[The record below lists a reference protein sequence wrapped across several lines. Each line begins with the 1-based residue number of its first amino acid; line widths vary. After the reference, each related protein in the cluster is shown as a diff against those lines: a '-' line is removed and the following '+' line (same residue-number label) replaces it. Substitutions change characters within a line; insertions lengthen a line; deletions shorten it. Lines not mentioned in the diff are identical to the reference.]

1 MKNINRNEF
10 LKTSMKAGAFVALAQ
25 FGSPLFS
32 FAQGNDGN
40 GEVDAAFM
48 SKMIAANDVR
58 VATILEGKQ
67 VAAGRGLGQNLAF
80 LAAAFA
86 STGSKYYHDAK
97 LVEPLQK
104 LVSTLLEHQSDD
116 GTLNAGNLESPPDT
130 AFLMESLTCG
140 AYILQKDNSPVM
152 STINSEIKK
161 FSQKVG
167 EALIVGGVHTP
178 NHRWVVCQVLSRLN
192 ELYPDKRYLARID
205 DWMGEGIFQDKDGH
219 YPERSQ
225 NYADVE
231 NNSMIT
237 LGRLL
242 NKPALYEYA
251 RKNIDM
257 AYYYMD
263 PNGDLTIN
271 DSRRQDQW
279 SSKSIMAFYMHY
291 RYLAIKLNNG
301 MFSAVARFIETM
313 PGFDRE
319 IMSNRI
325 YDFLE
330 NPLLQQQLPTPT
342 TLPVNFEKLFTTSSL
357 LRIRRN
363 DTTVTLFG
371 GCDLPTIIA
380 SGRSNSP
387 NFFAYR
393 KGKAILKYMRLSSS
407 FFSMGYFY
415 SDGMKKEGNKYV
427 LYRKLTAPYYQPLPK
442 DKRKKDGD
450 YTLSPSIDDRFWN
463 KMDFSNRP
471 VSNVKSLESKVTLTE
486 NNGTVQLDFEVTGTE
501 GVSVTIELCFNEGG
515 KLTGVTTAPENQNNN
530 PYESSYGRNA
540 GGGTKE
546 DPNNFLTTGEGSYE
560 FGGDTISFGPGTGS
574 VRNVRGL
581 EGERYS
587 THFGSLRTKGM
598 YVYLTGNTPF
608 KHTLKFS

>member
-1 MKNINRNEF
+1 MKNINRSEF

-25 FGSPLFS
+25 FGSPFLS
-32 FAQGNDGN
+32 AAQGNQGGIDT
-40 GEVDAAFM
+40 DFM
-48 SKMIAANDVR
+48 NNLIAANDEKVS
-58 VATILEGKQ
+58 AILQTQKVGT
-67 VAAGRGLGQNLAF
+67 GRALGYEFAYLAS
-80 LAAAFA
+80 AYA
-86 STGSKYYHDAK
+86 SPSSKYYHDAR
-97 LVEPLQK
+97 LAAPLER
-104 LVSTLLEHQSDD
+104 LTATMLEHQSED

-130 AFLMESLTCG
+130 AFMMESLTAG
-140 AYILQKDNSPVM
+140 AYILAKDNSAAM
-152 STINSEIKK
+152 SKINSEVKK
-161 FSQKVG
+161 FIRKAG
-167 EALIVGGVHTP
+167 EALITGGVHTP
-178 NHRWVVCQVLSRLN
+178 NHRWAVCGVLARLN
-192 ELYPDKRYLARID
+192 ELYPDKRYLNRID
-205 DWMGEGIFQDKDGH
+205 DWLGEGIFQDKDGH

-225 NYADVE
+225 NYANVE

-242 NKPALYEYA
+242 NKPAMFDYA
-251 RKNIDM
+251 KKNLEM

-263 PNGDLTIN
+263 PDGNLAVN

-279 SSKSIMAFYMHY
+279 SSKNIMAFYLHY

-301 MFSAVARFIETM
+301 MFAAVARFIETL
-313 PGFDRE
+313 PGFDKE
-319 IMSNRI
+319 IVGNTI

-330 NPLLQQQLPTPT
+330 NPVLQQQLPASA
-342 TLPVNFEKLFTTSSL
+342 TLPVSFEKLFTTSSL

-363 DTTVTLFG
+363 DTTTTFFG
-371 GCDLPTIIA
+371 GPDLPTIIA

-427 LYRKLTAPYYQPLPK
+427 LYRKLSAPYYQPLPK

-450 YTLSPSIDDRFWN
+450 YALSPSIDDRFWN

-471 VSNVKSLESKVTLTE
+471 VSNVKTLETKVTLTE
-486 NNGTVQLDFEVTGTE
+486 NNGSDQLDFEVTGSE

-515 KLTGVTTAPENQNNN
+515 KLNGVTAGENEN
-530 PYESSYGRNA
+530 S
-540 GGGTKE
+540 
-546 DPNNFLTTGEGSYE
+546 FLTSGEGSYE
-560 FGGDTISFGPGTGS
+560 FGGDTINFGPGTGN
-574 VRNVRGL
+574 VRMIRGL

>member
-10 LKTSMKAGAFVALAQ
+10 LKTSMKASALVALAQ
-25 FGSPLFS
+25 FGSPLLS
-32 FAQGNDGN
+32 FAQSTGQGGD
-40 GEVDAAFM
+40 VDTAFM
-48 SKMIAANDVR
+48 DSLVAANDTR
-58 VATILEGKQ
+58 VGTILQ
-67 VAAGRGLGQNLAF
+67 AGRVGAGRALGQDFAF
-80 LAAAFA
+80 IASAFA
-86 STGSKYYHDAK
+86 SPGSKYYHDAK
-97 LVEPLQK
+97 VVDHLQK
-104 LVSTLLEHQSDD
+104 LTNTLLEHQSED

-140 AYILQKDNSPVM
+140 AYILQKDNSASM
-152 STINSEIKK
+152 KEINGQIKK

-167 EALIVGGVHTP
+167 EALIHGGVHTP
-178 NHRWVVCQVLSRLN
+178 NHRWVVCQVLARLN
-192 ELYPDKRYLARID
+192 ELYPDKRYLTRIE
-205 DWMGEGIFQDKDGH
+205 DWLGEGVFQDKDGH

-242 NKPALYEYA
+242 NRPAMFDYA
-251 RKNIDM
+251 RKNLDM

-263 PNGDLTIN
+263 PNGDLTVN

-279 SSKSIMAFYMHY
+279 SSKSIMAFYLHY
-291 RYLAIKLNNG
+291 RYLAIKQNNG
-301 MFSAVARFIETM
+301 MFAAVAKFIETL
-313 PGFDRE
+313 PGFDKD
-319 IMSNRI
+319 IINNRI

-330 NPLLQQQLPTPT
+330 NPVLQQQLPKATE
-342 TLPVNFEKLFTTSSL
+342 LPVNFEKLFTTSSL

-450 YTLSPSIDDRFWN
+450 YKLSPSIDDRFWN

-486 NNGTVQLDFEVTGTE
+486 NNGAVQLDFEVTGPE

-515 KLTGVTTAPENQNNN
+515 KLSGVTTAPENQNAS
-530 PYESSYGRNA
+530 PYESNYGRNTA
-540 GGGTKE
+540 NTPGE
-546 DPNNFLTTGEGSYE
+546 PNSFLTTGEGSYE
-560 FGGDTISFGPGTGS
+560 FGNDKITFGPGTGS
-574 VRNVRGL
+574 VRAVRGL

-608 KHTLKFS
+608 KHTLKLS

>member
-25 FGSPLFS
+25 FGSPLLS
-32 FAQGNDGN
+32 FAQAGEN
-40 GEVDAAFM
+40 GDIDTAFM
-48 SKMIAANDVR
+48 NSLIAANDVR
-58 VATILEGKQ
+58 VGTILQ
-67 VAAGRGLGQNLAF
+67 AGRVGAGRALGQDFSFIASAF
-80 LAAAFA
+80 V
-86 STGSKYYHDAK
+86 SPGSKYYHDAK
-97 LVEPLQK
+97 VVDHLQK
-104 LVSTLLEHQSDD
+104 LTSTLLEHQSED

-140 AYILQKDNSPVM
+140 AYALQKDNSPAM
-152 STINSEIKK
+152 KDINAQIKK

-167 EALIVGGVHTP
+167 EALITGGVHTP
-178 NHRWVVCQVLSRLN
+178 NHRWVVCQVLARLN
-192 ELYPDKRYLARID
+192 ELYPDKRYLNRIEE
-205 DWMGEGIFQDKDGH
+205 WLGEGIFQDKDGH

-242 NKPALYEYA
+242 NRPAMFDYA
-251 RKNIDM
+251 RKNLDM
-257 AYYYMD
+257 TYYYMD
-263 PNGDLTIN
+263 PNGELTVN

-279 SSKSIMAFYMHY
+279 SSKNIMAFYLHY
-291 RYLAIKLNNG
+291 RYLAIKQNNG
-301 MFSAVARFIETM
+301 MFAGVAKFIETL
-313 PGFDRE
+313 PGFDKE
-319 IMSNRI
+319 ILNNRI
-325 YDFLE
+325 YDFIE
-330 NPLLQQQLPTPT
+330 NPVLQQPLPTAT
-342 TLPVNFEKLFTTSSL
+342 ELPVNFEKLFTTSSL

-415 SDGMKKEGNKYV
+415 SDGMKKDGNKYV
-427 LYRKLTAPYYQPLPK
+427 LYRKLSAPYYQPLPK

-450 YTLSPSIDDRFWN
+450 YKLSPSIDDRFWN

-486 NNGTVQLDFEVTGTE
+486 NNGAVQLDFEVTGTE

-515 KLTGVTTAPENQNNN
+515 KLTGVTTAPENQNAS
-530 PYESSYGRNA
+530 PYDSGYGRNA
-540 GGGTKE
+540 GNTPGE
-546 DPNNFLTTGEGSYE
+546 PNSFLTTGEGSYE
-560 FGGDTISFGPGTGS
+560 FGNDKITFGPGTGS
-574 VRNVRGL
+574 VRAVRGL

-608 KHTLKFS
+608 KHTLKLS